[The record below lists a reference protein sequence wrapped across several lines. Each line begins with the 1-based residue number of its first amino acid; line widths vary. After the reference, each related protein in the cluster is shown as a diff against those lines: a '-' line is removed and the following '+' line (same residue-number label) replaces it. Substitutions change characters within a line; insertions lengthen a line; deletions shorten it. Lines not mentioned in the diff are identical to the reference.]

1 MKNSVNLNSTEWCD
15 IIFEGK
21 NKEYG
26 AFALRQS
33 SWKRHLIAFGLIVL
47 FTAFV
52 AALPAII
59 STVQAAT
66 RSADNIDE
74 VYATTNVKVEL
85 PEEKEEILEPK
96 MPEVPKFAEMK
107 KFVPP
112 TITTDDQASDPTE
125 MTTMDEAANS
135 KGFIGAFNVEGSLEK
150 DAIIK
155 EIATK
160 VMDEGDGK
168 GRGEKTIYNVG
179 TIQVNPQ
186 FPGGEAEMYAFIKKN
201 LNYPAVDIEMGN
213 QGRVTI
219 RFVVNK
225 TGEISNVQ
233 LVKGVSPGCDKEAIR
248 VIKSMPKWIP
258 GRQNGEPVNVYFIIP
273 VVFRLGNM

>member
-15 IIFEGK
+15 VIFEGK

-66 RSADNIDE
+66 RNADNIDE
-74 VYATTNVKVEL
+74 TYTTSKIDIDI
-85 PEEKEEILEPK
+85 PEETEKIIEPK
-96 MPEVPKFAEMK
+96 MPEPPKFAKME

-112 TITTDDQASDPTE
+112 TITTDDKASDPSE
-125 MTTMDEAANS
+125 MKAMDEAAKS
-135 KGFIGAFNVEGSLEK
+135 TGVIGAFDVKDGSLDK
-150 DAIIK
+150 DAVFK
-155 EIATK
+155 ETATK
-160 VMDEGDGK
+160 IMDDDGGK
-168 GRGEKTIYNVG
+168 GKGEPTIYNVG

-186 FPGGEAEMYAFIKKN
+186 FPGGENEMYAFIKKN
-201 LNYPAVDIEMGN
+201 LNYPPADQEMGN

-225 TGEISNVQ
+225 NGEISNVQ
-233 LVKGVSPGCDKEAIR
+233 LVKGVSPGCDKEAMR

-273 VVFRLGNM
+273 VVFRLGN

>member
-33 SWKRHLIAFGLIVL
+33 SWKRHLAAFGLIVL

-66 RSADNIDE
+66 KDKIAGIDE
-74 VYATTNVKVEL
+74 KRTLVDVEVKQD
-85 PEEKEEILEPK
+85 EKEEILEPK
-96 MPEVPKFAEMK
+96 MPEPPKFAPMT

-112 TITTDDQASDPTE
+112 TIVDDDKASDPTE
-125 MTTMDEAANS
+125 VTSMEDAAKS
-135 KGFIGAFNVEGSLEK
+135 TGFIGAFNVDGEK
-150 DAIIK
+150 TPEAVFK
-155 EIATK
+155 NVATTI
-160 VMDEGDGK
+160 MDGDDGK
-168 GRGEKTIYNVG
+168 GRGEPTIYNVG

-201 LNYPAVDIEMGN
+201 LNYPTVDQEMGN

-233 LVKGVSPGCDKEAIR
+233 LVKGVSPGCDKEAMR

-273 VVFRLGNM
+273 VVFRLGSM

>member
-66 RSADNIDE
+66 KNNTEGIDE
-74 VYATTNVKVEL
+74 TRTIDVINDEIKQE
-85 PEEKEEILEPK
+85 EEILEPK
-96 MPEVPKFAEMK
+96 MPEPPRFAPMT

-112 TITTDDQASDPTE
+112 TIVDDDKASDPTE
-125 MTTMDEAANS
+125 VTSMEEATKS
-135 KGFIGAFNVEGSLEK
+135 TGFIGAFNVDGEK
-150 DAIIK
+150 SPEAVFK
-155 EIATK
+155 NVATTI
-160 VMDEGDGK
+160 MNGDDGK
-168 GRGEKTIYNVG
+168 GKGEPTIYNVG

-201 LNYPAVDIEMGN
+201 LNYPTVDQEMGN
-213 QGRVTI
+213 QGRVTLK
-219 RFVVNK
+219 FVVSK
-225 TGEISNVQ
+225 TGEITNIQ
-233 LVKGVSPGCDKEAIR
+233 LVKGVSPGCDKEAMR
-248 VIKSMPKWIP
+248 VLKSMPKWIP

-273 VVFRLGNM
+273 IVFRLGN